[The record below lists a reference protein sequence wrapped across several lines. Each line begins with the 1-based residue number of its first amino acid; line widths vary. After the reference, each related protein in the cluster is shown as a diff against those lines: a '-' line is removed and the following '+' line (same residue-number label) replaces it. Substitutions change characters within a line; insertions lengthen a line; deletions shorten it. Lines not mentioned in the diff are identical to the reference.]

1 MRKDE
6 FNIYEFHQKLY
17 MKRDALDHINIKQRI
32 KHIQKLLSQETK
44 YQHEVKYQQDIKE
57 LEQQLLY
64 INECPQKSNV

>member
-32 KHIQKLLSQETK
+32 KHIQKLLSQETLWLWFSTFITICEK
-44 YQHEVKYQQDIKE
+44 YISIK
-57 LEQQLLY
+57 
-64 INECPQKSNV
+64 